1 MTSAS
6 SKSPVTVVLE
16 EELELAVLERSIVEI
31 FAVAA
36 AGVGD
41 WDAAVGTAC
50 DTNVGVGAGAV

>member
-31 FAVAA
+31 FTVA

-41 WDAAVGTAC
+41 GDAAAGTAC
-50 DTNVGVGAGAV
+50 DTNVGVVAGAV